1 LIPFHQRP
9 ITTAQLL
16 RYQEQQRAR
25 AQKIQSTILLNASE
39 TSKEVQQWFQDPP
52 NDNIVA
58 NIGLSLEEELSSLV
72 SRDTKK
78 DLHSSVR

>member
-1 LIPFHQRP
+1 MPAKQAKKCSSGF
-9 ITTAQLL
+9 
-16 RYQEQQRAR
+16 
-25 AQKIQSTILLNASE
+25 KINPTI
-39 TSKEVQQWFQDPP
+39 
-52 NDNIVA
+52 DNIVA